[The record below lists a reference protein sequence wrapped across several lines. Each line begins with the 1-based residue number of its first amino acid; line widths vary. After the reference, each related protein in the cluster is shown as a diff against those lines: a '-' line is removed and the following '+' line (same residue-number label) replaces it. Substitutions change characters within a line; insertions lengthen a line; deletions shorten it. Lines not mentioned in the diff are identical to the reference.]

1 MKLINAINKV
11 KENSQDMKRTINNIY
26 LDKENQKIVATDGK
40 ALVALVPDEPI
51 KESKLLSI
59 PKLAGKVLDLDQ
71 DSLTLT
77 TDKGLSTTAELR
89 DGTYPDWKQ
98 VISDKEPA
106 VSIGISLELLQN
118 VVNTLLDAR
127 CKEGKSSS
135 KVSDTIFRIDIVDSN
150 TPVKVSVLGHES
162 FGIIMPAK
170 YEA

>member
-11 KENSQDMKRTINNIY
+11 KCQDTTRPSINSIY
-26 LDKENQKIVATDGK
+26 LDKENQKVVATDGN
-40 ALVALVPDEPI
+40 ALVALVPSEEI

-59 PKLAGKVLDLDQ
+59 PKLAGKVLELDQ
-71 DSLTLT
+71 DSLKLT
-77 TDKGLSTTAELR
+77 TEKGLSTTAELR
-89 DGTYPDWKQ
+89 EGTYPDWKR
-98 VISDKEPA
+98 VISDKEPV

-127 CKEGKSSS
+127 KEKKCAS
-135 KVSDTIFRIDIVDSN
+135 KISDTIFRLDVVDDH
-150 TPVKVSVLGHES
+150 TPVKVSVLGYES

>member
-11 KENSQDMKRTINNIY
+11 KSNGTTRASISNIY
-26 LDKENQKIVATDGK
+26 LDKENQKIVATNGN

-77 TDKGLSTTAELR
+77 TDKGLSTAELR
-89 DGTYPDWKQ
+89 DGTYPDWKR
-98 VISDKEPA
+98 VISDKEPV

-118 VVNTLLDAR
+118 EVNTLLDAR
-127 CKEGKSSS
+127 TEKRASS
-135 KVSDTIFRIDIVDSN
+135 KVSDTIFRLDIVDSN

-162 FGIIMPAK
+162 FGIIMPAR

>member
-11 KENSQDMKRTINNIY
+11 KCQDSTRHAISKIY
-26 LDKENQKIVATDGK
+26 LDSVNQKIVATDGN
-40 ALVALVPDEPI
+40 ALVALVPSEEI

-77 TDKGLSTTAELR
+77 TDKGLSTTAELK
-89 DGTYPDWKQ
+89 DGTFPDWKQ
-98 VISDKEPA
+98 VISDKEPV

-118 VVNTLLDAR
+118 VVNTLLDA
-127 CKEGKSSS
+127 KEGKCKS
-135 KVSDTIFRIDIVDSN
+135 KASNSIFRIDIVDSN

>member
-11 KENSQDMKRTINNIY
+11 KENSLDSRRTINGIY
-26 LDKENQKIVATDGK
+26 LDKENQKIVATNGN

-59 PKLAGKVLDLDQ
+59 PKLAGKTIDLDQ

-77 TDKGLSTTAELR
+77 TDKGLSTTAELK
-89 DGTYPDWKQ
+89 DGTYPDWRQ
-98 VISDKEPA
+98 VIRDKEPTI
-106 VSIGISLELLQN
+106 SIGISLELLQN

-127 CKEGKSSS
+127 TEKRASS

-162 FGIIMPAK
+162 FGIIMPAR